1 MSQVQTTKQNVWIVS
16 RYSRSYPEVTDG
28 AWQHYQYDTPPIRVL
43 LEQTETENT
52 ALPSIRLRILWQIQD
67 GQGNQNEIVFEDI
80 DLLEY
85 SKRSFPNLNTA
96 SRSLPI
102 RALYKDNT
110 VGLKYLNLALPSNA
124 TPDFRRI
131 QIIFSDAQAAL
142 SFIAAIGP
150 VCPCQSAMQ
159 TKAVASTPAG
169 FNPPPPSS
177 TQYSQIDSSPAISP
191 TTKTKPKPKKDRPPA
206 KRTKTSHGTESQ
218 VVSSPHISRNGTNTP
233 RKLIQPSPS
242 VEIRQPQ
249 ESSQTQ
255 RPVINSGQSLSLLNE
270 LITPSSVV
278 IPILKP
284 SNVSELVS
292 TNLFDGSIPTVQTP
306 PVSSQPQAS
315 QKTAVPQVPAR
326 LSIETPM
333 QIEQASNFSQIIQEL
348 PPSSASTHAVAA
360 PLTHIG
366 SSVATPPTSGPLIQT
381 LSQLY
386 KLPTDELESLVSTIV
401 QEPGFTDFL
410 QKVDTL
416 WKVRGF
422 VGL

>member
-43 LEQTETENT
+43 LEQTETENS

-85 SKRSFPNLNTA
+85 SKRSFPNLSA

-131 QIIFSDAQAAL
+131 QIIFSNAQAAL

-218 VVSSPHISRNGTNTP
+218 
-233 RKLIQPSPS
+233 LIQPGAP

-255 RPVINSGQSLSLLNE
+255 RPAINSGQSLRLLNE

-278 IPILKP
+278 TPILKP

-326 LSIETPM
+326 SSIETPM
-333 QIEQASNFSQIIQEL
+333 QIERASDFSPIIQEL
-348 PPSSASTHAVAA
+348 PPSSSSTHAVAA

-366 SSVATPPTSGPLIQT
+366 SSSVATPPTGGPLIQT